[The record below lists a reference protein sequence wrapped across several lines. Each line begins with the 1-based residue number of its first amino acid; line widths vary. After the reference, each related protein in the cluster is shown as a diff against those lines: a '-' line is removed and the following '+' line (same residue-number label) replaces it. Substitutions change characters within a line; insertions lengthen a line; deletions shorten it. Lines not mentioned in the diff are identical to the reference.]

1 MPACDKFL
9 LFRERIIY
17 TLNHLLSIGCSD
29 DKTNSQG
36 IVDKEI
42 VMAQTRILIVDDELV
57 IRESLAGWL
66 KRDGYEVGTAAGGEE
81 ALDLLKQKG
90 FDILLLDIQLD
101 GMSGMEVLS
110 RVKEEYPDIDVVMIT
125 AFGSVQSA
133 VQAMKSH
140 AFDYLLKPFDPD
152 ELGLMIKKLVQH
164 RAQKQENIFLKEEYE
179 TRTRFESMIGQSR
192 AMQDIFKLIEDIKD
206 VPSSVLI
213 TGETGTGKG
222 LAAKAIHSNSRFRN
236 GPFVSVNCGAIP
248 KHIME
253 SELFGHRKGA
263 FTDAKE
269 TRKGRLEMASGGTLF
284 LDEIGEISMRM
295 QIDLL
300 QVLEDRIFYKVG
312 GTQPIT
318 ADFRVIAAT
327 HANLE
332 QAIKNR
338 IFREDLFYRLN
349 VISFAMPPLRERKED
364 IPLLADHFLKK
375 FTQEVNRGV
384 ERISRDAMD
393 EFMLYEW
400 PGNVRELSNAVER
413 AVVVCRTRTI
423 TPLDL
428 PIGTSRE
435 EELKTR
441 YFSLDDV
448 EKEHILT
455 ILNQTGWNISKSSAI
470 LGIDR
475 STLYNKIHRYDL
487 KPE

>member
-1 MPACDKFL
+1 
-9 LFRERIIY
+9 
-17 TLNHLLSIGCSD
+17 
-29 DKTNSQG
+29 
-36 IVDKEI
+36 
-42 VMAQTRILIVDDELV
+42 MAQTRILIVDDELV

-66 KRDGYEVGTAAGGEE
+66 KRDGYEVGTVAGGEE

-222 LAAKAIHSNSRFRN
+222 LAAKAIHSNSRFRK

-300 QVLEDRIFYKVG
+300 QVLEDKIFYKVG

-332 QAIKNR
+332 QAIKDR

-364 IPLLADHFLKK
+364 IPLLAEHFLKK

-393 EFMLYEW
+393 ELMLYEW

-423 TPLDL
+423 TPSDL
-428 PIGTSRE
+428 PIGSFRE

-441 YFSLDDV
+441 YVSLDDV
-448 EKEHILT
+448 EREHILT

-475 STLYNKIHRYDL
+475 STLYNKINRYDL